1 VTFPEPPPN
10 LKLIEMTTELKPNL
24 RRPELGYQRLLR
36 LRWLSVVG
44 QIAICAVF
52 SFGFQIVL
60 PLGFLAACIAF
71 TAASNLG
78 ATWLRRRLVPRA
90 ATVCF
95 LLILL
100 DTFILTAM
108 LYRTGGAHN
117 PFSALYLLHIT
128 LAAILLPPWGPWI
141 LLGLS
146 GLGFWILFAS
156 PHELTRAS
164 GGTCCSDMTAH
175 LHGMLLSMVIAGAGI
190 AYFVSRLSASLNLQ
204 RRELEKAR
212 ALAVRQ
218 EHFASLATL
227 SAGLAHELATPLGT
241 IAVVSTD
248 LEKQACETC
257 GSGSCLEDIRLIRS
271 EVARCRKILDRVG
284 HEALHMGSSDRS
296 MVNLHTL
303 PDLLRPYL
311 NPDYFRRIEFH
322 QTGGATSIRVP
333 ETSLLQSLAVLLK
346 NACEASPADQ
356 PVSLHVDAT
365 TDGTRFTVTDSGSGI
380 EPRLVARLGEPFFTT
395 KEPGFGMGLGL
406 FLVRTF
412 AERMKGKL
420 EIDSIPNRGTTMHL
434 YFPSN
439 PEVSDA

>member
-1 VTFPEPPPN
+1 MTNTPTPEA
-10 LKLIEMTTELKPNL
+10 

-36 LRWLSVVG
+36 LRWLSVAG
-44 QIAICAVF
+44 QITICAVF
-52 SFGFQIVL
+52 GSVFQIVL

-78 ATWLRRRLVPRA
+78 AFWLRKRLA
-90 ATVCF
+90 AHATTICF
-95 LLILL
+95 VLILL
-100 DTFILTAM
+100 DTLILTAM
-108 LYRTGGAHN
+108 LYQTGGAHN

-128 LAAILLPPWGPWI
+128 LAAILLPAWGPWV

-146 GLGFWILFAS
+146 GLGFWLLLAS
-156 PHELTRAS
+156 PHDLTRA
-164 GGTCCSDMTAH
+164 GGATCCSDITAH

-204 RRELEKAR
+204 RLELETAR

-248 LEKQACETC
+248 MEKQACDTC
-257 GSGSCLEDIRLIRS
+257 GSGSCLDDARLIRS

-284 HEALHMGSSDRS
+284 HEALNMGSSDRS
-296 MVNLHTL
+296 VVDLRTL

-311 NPDYFRRIEFH
+311 KPDHFSRVEFH
-322 QTGGATSIRVP
+322 PISVATSIRVP

-346 NACEASPADQ
+346 NACEASQTDR
-356 PVSLHVDAT
+356 PVGFRTDT
-365 TDGTRFTVTDSGSGI
+365 TAEGTRFTVSDTGTGI
-380 EPRLVARLGEPFFTT
+380 EPAVVARLGEPFFTT

-412 AERMKGKL
+412 VERMKGKL
-420 EIDSIPNRGTTMHL
+420 EIDSVPSRGTTMHL
-434 YFPSN
+434 FFPSN
-439 PEVSDA
+439 PEVPDA